1 MSISSDFS
9 DFCTNIELDNLSTL
23 ETTAG
28 EITKKLNKHYYD
40 LDKDTSSHL
49 YIVGS
54 VGRKTAIKG
63 SSDLDIIFALPDEVF
78 KRFDDYESGGQTA
91 LLQEVKNILAD
102 RYPKTKIR
110 GDGQVVVIEFTT
122 YTVEVVPA
130 FLQSDN
136 RFKYPDTH
144 NGGSWKITDPIS
156 EQDECANCNETSN
169 GIYFDFC
176 HIIRAWKNTVGFKFG
191 GLLID
196 TLVYNHFKENDYY
209 GDSGFD
215 DYLTIL
221 KSVFAYLKN
230 QNKEQKYWLA
240 VGSNQQ
246 VNNTDNGKFVSKAK
260 KAYNKII
267 DAENNCEDINSVLR
281 ELLGKDF
288 PESVSKSYEASSYSR
303 TRYNNTEQFIDNI
316 LSVDIKYN
324 LNLDCNVIQNGWR
337 EFLLSDALKKNIFL
351 RKQRKLDFFIV
362 STDCPEPYNIYWKVR
377 NVGKI
382 AEETNQIRG
391 QIFKT
396 NNEHQSE
403 RTSFEGEH
411 YVECYLEQNGVC
423 VARARIDVP
432 ISTH

>member
-1 MSISSDFS
+1 MSLSSDFS
-9 DFCTNIELDNLSTL
+9 SFCSDIEIDNLSTL

-28 EITKKLNKHYYD
+28 EITKKLNKHYYK

-63 SSDLDIIFALPDEVF
+63 SSDLDIIFALPDEVY
-78 KRFDDYESGGQTA
+78 KKYDAYESGGQTA
-91 LLQEVKNILAD
+91 LLQEVKNVLIE

-144 NGGSWKITDPIS
+144 DGGSWKFTDPLS

-176 HIIRAWKNTVGFKFG
+176 HIIRAWKNTIGFKFG

-209 GDSGFD
+209 SDSGYD

-221 KSVFAYLKN
+221 KSLFSYFKTRD
-230 QNKEQKYWLA
+230 KEQKYWLA
-240 VGSNQQ
+240 VGSNQH
-246 VNNTDNGKFVSKAK
+246 VNNTDNGNFITKAK
-260 KAYNKII
+260 KAYNKIT
-267 DAENNCEDINSVLR
+267 DAEANNEDLNAVLR
-281 ELLGKDF
+281 DLLGKDF
-288 PESVSKSYEASSYSR
+288 PESVSKNYETSSYSR

-316 LSVDIKYN
+316 LPIDIKYS
-324 LNLDCNVIQNGWR
+324 LFLDCYVTQDGWR
-337 EFLLSDALKKNIFL
+337 EFLLSYALKKKIFL

-362 STDCPEPYNIYWKVR
+362 STDCPPPYNIYWKIR
-377 NVGKI
+377 NVGKK
-382 AEETNQIRG
+382 AEELNQIRG
-391 QIFKT
+391 QIIKT
-396 NNEHQSE
+396 NNDHQNE

-411 YVECYLEQNGVC
+411 YVECYLERNGVC

-432 ISTH
+432 IGVL

>member
-78 KRFDDYESGGQTA
+78 KKFDDYESGGQTA

-144 NGGSWKITDPIS
+144 NGGS
-156 EQDECANCNETSN
+156 
-169 GIYFDFC
+169 
-176 HIIRAWKNTVGFKFG
+176 
-191 GLLID
+191 
-196 TLVYNHFKENDYY
+196 
-209 GDSGFD
+209 
-215 DYLTIL
+215 
-221 KSVFAYLKN
+221 
-230 QNKEQKYWLA
+230 
-240 VGSNQQ
+240 
-246 VNNTDNGKFVSKAK
+246 
-260 KAYNKII
+260 
-267 DAENNCEDINSVLR
+267 
-281 ELLGKDF
+281 
-288 PESVSKSYEASSYSR
+288 
-303 TRYNNTEQFIDNI
+303 
-316 LSVDIKYN
+316 
-324 LNLDCNVIQNGWR
+324 
-337 EFLLSDALKKNIFL
+337 
-351 RKQRKLDFFIV
+351 
-362 STDCPEPYNIYWKVR
+362 
-377 NVGKI
+377 
-382 AEETNQIRG
+382 
-391 QIFKT
+391 
-396 NNEHQSE
+396 
-403 RTSFEGEH
+403 
-411 YVECYLEQNGVC
+411 
-423 VARARIDVP
+423 
-432 ISTH
+432 